1 VNDLN
6 ATTTHRLV
14 LLAVAL
20 FASLAHAEVIDLEG
34 TVKAVDA
41 ESRTI
46 SIERKTPKGT
56 KTLELEVTKKAGDLG
71 SVKVGDKISFSYE
84 PDLEVVTKFSGGKGA
99 EDPGAPSEKKLLRF
113 TVSISE
119 TGEASVALSQP
130 TKTEGDDDNKSGVV
144 RTKQDNG
151 SWIQSFR
158 FDDPQT
164 MAAFTFA
171 RNVSVNDGFLVM
183 KPGKSDKGDYL
194 SSGFSPKGRLRVPLR
209 IDVDVESMQGNA
221 LLRMELNG
229 GSVAYNANQLFF
241 LYNNDGLSKE
251 MVVEASTGQGD
262 KAEMRLKK
270 ETVRLGKA
278 WEKSFRLPIPNA
290 KNNDVYG
297 LLIGAFN
304 QCEVK
309 VRRITITGQPIP
321 LFGMALDA
329 QGPSVFVKM
338 IVPNSLAKNAGIQEG
353 DVVVTI
359 NGNEPKSMA
368 DALERMAS
376 VGFEQPCEIVVSR
389 GSEKK
394 TFTLKASWDE

>member
-1 VNDLN
+1 M
-6 ATTTHRLV
+6 
-14 LLAVAL
+14 
-20 FASLAHAEVIDLEG
+20 
-34 TVKAVDA
+34 
-41 ESRTI
+41 
-46 SIERKTPKGT
+46 
-56 KTLELEVTKKAGDLG
+56 
-71 SVKVGDKISFSYE
+71 
-84 PDLEVVTKFSGGKGA
+84 
-99 EDPGAPSEKKLLRF
+99 
-113 TVSISE
+113 
-119 TGEASVALSQP
+119 ALSQP

-144 RTKQDNG
+144 RTKQDDG

-158 FDDPQT
+158 FDKPQT
-164 MAAFTFA
+164 MAAFTFV
-171 RNVSVNDGFLVM
+171 RNVSVENGFLVM

-209 IDVDVESMQGNA
+209 VDVDVESMRGNA

-241 LYNNDGLSKE
+241 VYNNDGLSKE
-251 MVVEASTGQGD
+251 TVVEASTGQGE

-270 ETVRLGKA
+270 ETVRLGEA

-290 KNNDVYG
+290 KNNDVYS

-321 LFGMALDA
+321 LFGVGLDA
-329 QGPSVFVKM
+329 QGLSVFVKM
-338 IVPNSLAKNAGIQEG
+338 VVPNSLAKKAGIQEG